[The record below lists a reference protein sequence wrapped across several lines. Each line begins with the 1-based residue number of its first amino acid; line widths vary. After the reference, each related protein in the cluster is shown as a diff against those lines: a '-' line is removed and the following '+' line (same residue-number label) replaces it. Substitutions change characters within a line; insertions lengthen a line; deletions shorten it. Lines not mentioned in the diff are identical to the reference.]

1 MASVSACQPKQAGK
15 SWPGGGRVDANGLQ
29 SQTRNNR
36 FPRHLRLR
44 EDRLIRRTLRYGRKR
59 ESAAFVC
66 FCLPLKTGPSRV
78 CFRIAK
84 RVGNAPA
91 RNRLK
96 RRLREFLRTHKELW
110 PENSAIVIKAR
121 TGSAEL
127 GYDQIGVEIEALFAD
142 E

>member
-1 MASVSACQPKQAGK
+1 M
-15 SWPGGGRVDANGLQ
+15 DANGLQ
-29 SQTRNNR
+29 SQTRNNG
-36 FPRHLRLR
+36 FPRQLRLR
-44 EDRLIRRTLRYGRKR
+44 EDRLIRRALRYGKR
-59 ESAAFVC
+59 HESAAFVC
-66 FCLPLKTGPSRV
+66 YRLSLGAGPSQV

-84 RVGNAPA
+84 RIGNSPA

-121 TGSAEL
+121 PGSAEL
-127 GYDQIGVEIEALFAD
+127 SFAQIGAEIEALFAD